1 MLRRKLIVAWVAAAI
16 GIAAAISLADW
27 QTRRG
32 DAKLAL
38 QAQLDAAERAPPIDI
53 APSRLS
59 IEDIAGALPRKV
71 RVSGVFDPAGTVYLD
86 NRTLNGVAGFYV
98 VTPLVIGEGL
108 PAVLI
113 DRGFRAHDM
122 QDRMHI
128 AAAMPPPGRVNIEGL
143 AVAGPSALL
152 ELGGK
157 SEHRVPGIWQNL
169 DYTAYE
175 QATGRSVAR
184 FVIQASG
191 GTQSDNAADGLRR
204 EWPRP
209 VSGVEKHRG
218 YAFQWYSLAV
228 LIAALAVLFGW
239 KAWRER

>member
-1 MLRRKLIVAWVAAAI
+1 MLRRKLMVAWVAAAI

-32 DAKLAL
+32 DASLAL
-38 QAQLDAAERAPPIDI
+38 QAQLDAAERAPPLDI

-59 IEDIAGALPRKV
+59 IEDAAAAVPRKV
-71 RVSGVFDPAGTVYLD
+71 RVSGVFDPTGTVYLD

-98 VTPLVIGEGL
+98 ITALVIGEGL

-113 DRGFRAHDM
+113 DRGFKAHDM
-122 QDRMHI
+122 LDRAHI
-128 AAAMPPPGRVNIEGL
+128 AAAMPPSGRVHIEGM
-143 AVAGPSALL
+143 AVARPSALL

-175 QATGRSVAR
+175 QVTGRSVAR

-191 GTQSDNAADGLRR
+191 GAQSDNAADGLRR

-209 VSGVEKHRG
+209 ASGVEKHRG

-228 LIAALAVLFGW
+228 LIAALAGFFGW